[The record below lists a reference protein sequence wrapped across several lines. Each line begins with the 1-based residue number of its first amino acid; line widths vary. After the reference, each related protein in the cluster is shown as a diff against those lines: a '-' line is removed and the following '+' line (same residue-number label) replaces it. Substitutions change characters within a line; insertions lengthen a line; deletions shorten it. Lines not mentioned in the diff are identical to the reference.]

1 MNIIPTNGTWSKVI
15 GNLGASGWKIIS
27 GTQSGLTGS
36 LWETDSEPNHPQW
49 SMRPPD
55 GPEKSPT
62 GLFYTSLPATC
73 LRFMIRRGVHG
84 FSPFLI
90 YWAFH
95 EACTENSQRARS
107 SAFPLTMAPRV
118 SCLIHCLQRRHQE
131 NEKLPQEKAI
141 KLQTLGVP

>member
-1 MNIIPTNGTWSKVI
+1 MNIIPTNGTWRKAI

-27 GTQSGLTGS
+27 GTQSELTGS

-49 SMRPPD
+49 SVGLPD

-95 EACTENSQRARS
+95 QACIENSSIARGL
-107 SAFPLTMAPRV
+107 AALLF
-118 SCLIHCLQRRHQE
+118 H
-131 NEKLPQEKAI
+131 
-141 KLQTLGVP
+141 